1 MSRGTG
7 FDFWDMLGYNF
18 PRVIIMQHEIKEQCA
33 RQIRDFRLP
42 RYHEIPNVGLYLDQ
56 VAKYISEYLAPLGE
70 SPLTPS
76 MISNYVKKHLIE
88 SPVKKQYSRD
98 QIAYLFFIAVA
109 KSILSLVAL
118 GNFIQVQKQSY
129 PLPVAYDYFCR
140 QLEGMLQF
148 TFELTDTMDVV
159 GEDVS
164 DEKRLFFSC
173 IAAVAQKIYLEKT
186 LEAIAEA
193 QKQA

>member
-1 MSRGTG
+1 MSSRHK
-7 FDFWDMLGYNF
+7 FDFLADIGYNSSW
-18 PRVIIMQHEIKEQCA
+18 VMTVKQEIKEQCA

-42 RYHEIPNVGLYLDQ
+42 RYNEIPNVGLYLDQ
-56 VAKYISEYLAPLGE
+56 VAKYISEYLTPLGE
-70 SPLTPS
+70 SPLTAS
-76 MISNYVKKHLIE
+76 MISNYVKKHLID
-88 SPVKKQYSRD
+88 SPVKKQYSRE

-109 KSILSLVAL
+109 KSILSLEAL

-140 QLEGMLQF
+140 QLEVLLQF

-164 DEKRLFFSC
+164 DEKRLFYSC
-173 IAAVAQKIYLEKT
+173 IAAVAQKIYLEKI
-186 LEAIAEA
+186 LEAVAA
-193 QKQA
+193 QKSE